1 MRKEAGDKN
10 SSLMVS
16 MFDVHDK
23 LVEDEEMLVSAVQGR
38 EGYSLPVAVWEMFVL
53 APLQLQGMEVE
64 MEQGDDFGLL
74 VLRIARCPRN

>member
-1 MRKEAGDKN
+1 MRGEAGDKN

-16 MFDVHDK
+16 MFDVHEK

>member
-1 MRKEAGDKN
+1 MREEAGDKN

-16 MFDVHDK
+16 MFDVRDK
-23 LVEDEEMLVSAVQGR
+23 LVEDEEMLVSAAQGR
-38 EGYSLPVAVWEMFVL
+38 EGYNLPVAVWEMFVL

>member
-1 MRKEAGDKN
+1 MREEAGDKN

-16 MFDVHDK
+16 MLDVHDK

-38 EGYSLPVAVWEMFVL
+38 EGYSLPVEVWEMFVL

>member
-1 MRKEAGDKN
+1 MRGEAGDKN
-10 SSLMVS
+10 SSLMVL
-16 MFDVHDK
+16 MFGVRDK
-23 LVEDEEMLVSAVQGR
+23 LVEDEEMLVSAAQGR

>member
-1 MRKEAGDKN
+1 MREKAGDKN

-23 LVEDEEMLVSAVQGR
+23 LVEDEEMLVSAAQGR
-38 EGYSLPVAVWEMFVL
+38 EDYSLPVAVWEMVVL

>member
-1 MRKEAGDKN
+1 MRGEAGDKN

-16 MFDVHDK
+16 MFDVRDK